1 MNLAEWIKAA
11 EFYKRAHREK
21 KCRQAFTHTNHAKAD
36 QIHSKPQAMTSGKV
50 EKGPADSVGGTK
62 EGVEC
67 LQCGKQGHTQRYC
80 PVLIGT
86 IKLEGASCLRCAT
99 KENGCVLHNTGCGMG
114 LAVSPWLS
122 KKSAYTGKIQTFSK
136 ADGTRRKYRELWS

>member
-11 EFYKRAHREK
+11 EFYKRAHRVQFLREK
-21 KCRQAFTHTNHAKAD
+21 KCKQAFTHTNHAKAD

-67 LQCGKQGHTQRYC
+67 LR
-80 PVLIGT
+80 VENRDIRIG
-86 IKLEGASCLRCAT
+86 I
-99 KENGCVLHNTGCGMG
+99 V
-114 LAVSPWLS
+114 
-122 KKSAYTGKIQTFSK
+122 QF
-136 ADGTRRKYRELWS
+136 